1 MLSRPSPF
9 LWGQGEERQS
19 PGSCYRRREG
29 YFHIGKCLSDRH
41 RLSKNS
47 RAESLMALGVIANV
61 RGRGVLQFAQVAE
74 RDRDADGEE
83 LEARQGGKDAAKGW
97 GNR

>member
-1 MLSRPSPF
+1 
-9 LWGQGEERQS
+9 
-19 PGSCYRRREG
+19 
-29 YFHIGKCLSDRH
+29 
-41 RLSKNS
+41 
-47 RAESLMALGVIANV
+47 MALGVIANV